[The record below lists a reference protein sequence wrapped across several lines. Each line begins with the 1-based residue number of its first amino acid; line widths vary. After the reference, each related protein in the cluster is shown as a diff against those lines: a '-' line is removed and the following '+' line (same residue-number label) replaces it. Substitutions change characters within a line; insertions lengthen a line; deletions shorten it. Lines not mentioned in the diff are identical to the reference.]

1 MKKFFNITENYKFDI
16 GDLRAFTM
24 VLNVILIM
32 TIGLSSSWFGL
43 TLAVLG
49 LVRDFYDPNRRING
63 MVNHLASAVL
73 NVYFLILFYTGA

>member
-1 MKKFFNITENYKFDI
+1 MKKFFNITESYKFDI

-43 TLAVLG
+43 ALAVLG
-49 LVRDFYDPNRRING
+49 LTKDFHDSNRRING

-73 NVYFLILFYTGA
+73 NIYFLVLFYTGA

>member
-1 MKKFFNITENYKFDI
+1 MKTFFNITEPYRFDI

-43 TLAVLG
+43 GLAVLG
-49 LVRDFYDPNRRING
+49 LARDFHDTNRRING
-63 MVNHLASAVL
+63 MVNHLASAIL
-73 NVYFLILFYTGA
+73 NIYFLILFYRG

>member
-1 MKKFFNITENYKFDI
+1 MKKFFNITTPYRFDI

-32 TIGLSSSWFGL
+32 TIGLSSSGFGL
-43 TLAVLG
+43 ALAMLG
-49 LVRDFYDPNRRING
+49 LARDFHDPNRRING

>member
-1 MKKFFNITENYKFDI
+1 MKKFFNITESYKFDI

-43 TLAVLG
+43 ALALLG
-49 LVRDFYDPNRRING
+49 LVRDFHDSNRRING

-73 NVYFLILFYTGA
+73 NTYFLVLFYTGA

>member
-16 GDLRAFTM
+16 GDLRALTM

-73 NVYFLILFYTGA
+73 NIYFLILFYTGA

>member
-1 MKKFFNITENYKFDI
+1 MKKFFNITEPYRFDI

-43 TLAVLG
+43 ALAVLG
-49 LVRDFYDPNRRING
+49 LARDFHDKNRRLNG
-63 MVNHLASAVL
+63 MINHLASAVL
-73 NVYFLILFYTGA
+73 NIYFLILFYTGA

>member
-16 GDLRAFTM
+16 GDLRALTM

-49 LVRDFYDPNRRING
+49 LARDFYDPNRRVNG
-63 MVNHLASAVL
+63 MVNHLASTVL
-73 NVYFLILFYTGA
+73 NIYFLILFYTGA

>member
-1 MKKFFNITENYKFDI
+1 MKKFFNITESYKFDI

-43 TLAVLG
+43 ALAVLG
-49 LVRDFYDPNRRING
+49 LARDFHDTNRRING
-63 MVNHLASAVL
+63 MINHLASAIL
-73 NVYFLILFYTGA
+73 NIYFLILFYKGV

>member
-16 GDLRAFTM
+16 GDLRALTM

-49 LVRDFYDPNRRING
+49 LARDFYDPNRRING

-73 NVYFLILFYTGA
+73 NIYFLVLFYTGT

>member
-1 MKKFFNITENYKFDI
+1 MKKFFNINENYKFDI

-43 TLAVLG
+43 ALAILG
-49 LVRDFYDPNRRING
+49 LARDFHDINRRING

-73 NVYFLILFYTGA
+73 NIYFLILYYKG

>member
-73 NVYFLILFYTGA
+73 NIYFLVLFYTGA